1 MNAIIFP
8 LRSGKSYLVQVS
20 EYLRSEDRWVV
31 RAVRKFTNPREADE
45 SFRESRRTPSVNQI
59 RRIARRVESN

>member
-1 MNAIIFP
+1 MNATIFP
-8 LRSGKSYLVQVS
+8 LRSGKSYLVQVN

-45 SFRESRRTPSVNQI
+45 YAAIFNKPGLEL
-59 RRIARRVESN
+59 